1 MTPTAPLRCRGEACL
16 ARPAAGTAD
25 ANSAGARPGLRT
37 EKHESYA
44 PRIRGSRPGRTAIDH
59 FHEHHARDEIVKDA
73 AEGYTLVLEAD
84 GSIVGT
90 GSLVGTSISRM
101 YVAPK
106 HQGKGLGGQILEA
119 LEARARAGGVETVG
133 LAASIPARRF
143 YERNGY
149 RLLAE
154 GAHEFP
160 DGGRLD
166 WFEMAKTLQADQ
178 E

>member
-1 MTPTAPLRCRGEACL
+1 MNPTLREFEEADL
-16 ARPAAGTAD
+16 DEVHA
-25 ANSAGARPGLRT
+25 LIVRT
-37 EKHESYA
+37 IEASYA
-44 PRIRGSRPGRTAIDH
+44 GVYCRTAIDH